1 MGREITRDLRFD
13 RQQNRA
19 HEVDSVEDCQ
29 DKQAGESDRPDAC
42 LGLPLG
48 TAVGLLGLRDPFHNT
63 HEEMRARWQRG
74 ALLRAN
80 SVVPDRILLDRCV
93 RVDGHGAGGGRN

>member
-1 MGREITRDLRFD
+1 MRPSPRDVRFS
-13 RQQNRA
+13 RQQEQA
-19 HEVDSVEDCQ
+19 HQVDGVEDWHDGQ
-29 DKQAGESDRPDAC
+29 PGESDRPDAC